1 MVHILLNTQL
11 HQFILTSG
19 QRHYVSLQLHRQ
31 KCCVILWIQSDLHV
45 FVSPHSLN
53 LDKQTVKGSTALH
66 YCCLTDN
73 SECLKLLL
81 RGKATI
87 EIGEELHYYF
97 FFSLSQV
104 AFSSHRCEPRQMT
117 VTVFFSQHWFICC
130 ALTTTTQSVNVDT
143 EPEEENETRGDAPCG
158 KLSNQR
164 FLMSQHSVFF
174 VLMSHLDTTAL

>member
-31 KCCVILWIQSDLHV
+31 KCCVILWIQSDLRV

-117 VTVFFSQHWFICC
+117 MTVFFSQHWFICC